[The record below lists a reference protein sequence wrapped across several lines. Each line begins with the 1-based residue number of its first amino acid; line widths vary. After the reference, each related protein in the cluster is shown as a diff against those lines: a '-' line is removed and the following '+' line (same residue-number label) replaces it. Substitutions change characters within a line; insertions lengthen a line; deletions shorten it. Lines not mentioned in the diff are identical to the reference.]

1 MALGIDQPFRGL
13 RLNGVRLEYV
23 SIDDIEDRKRA
34 KNKALT
40 REYVEKVT
48 GDIQGA
54 FSTKSERSIINNNY
68 FVEDGFIEGLALK
81 KGINLKKIDTKRTT
95 IVKKDFTTLYLV
107 NLTDKYYD
115 VVKADNVET
124 WKPSWEDRFPQ
135 EACLR
140 KIDQY
145 ADDKETLSGEFYNT
159 PINVGKRI
167 KESMIKMV
175 EPLPLKEYDIIAE
188 NWDLAYGSEACHKAK
203 ATGGVSSGQM
213 QVVITDVFC
222 RQTDI
227 SVAIEYHYRKAKEV
241 MKQNPAFISF
251 YDASVA
257 QETVYEPQWLQGAN
271 KYKCFHIPMPQKSS
285 VDKYIKID
293 TVVIGALTSGVLV
306 FSKKLEQNPDW
317 AEAKAQMLNF
327 EKGGKYPVDF
337 PDALADL
344 LIQLQEY
351 ISQWGTPT
359 EDESR
364 KPIFGKRKRG
374 GY

>member
-1 MALGIDQPFRGL
+1 
-13 RLNGVRLEYV
+13 V
-23 SIDDIEDRKRA
+23 EDKKRA

-54 FSTKSERSIINNNY
+54 FSTKSERTIVNNNY
-68 FVEDGFIEGLALK
+68 FVENGFIEILASK
-81 KGINLKKIDTKRTT
+81 KGIDLKKIDTKKTNT
-95 IVKKDFTTLYLV
+95 VKKEFVSLYQV

-115 VVKADNVET
+115 TVTSNNTET
-124 WKPSWEDRFPQ
+124 WKPSWGERFPHN
-135 EACLR
+135 ACLR
-140 KIDQY
+140 KIEQH
-145 ADDKETLSGEFYNT
+145 ANDKETLSGEYYNT

-167 KESMIKMV
+167 KESMLKMV
-175 EPLPLKEYDIIAE
+175 EPLPLKEYDMIAE

-203 ATGGVSSGQM
+203 ATAGVSVAQL
-213 QVVITDVFC
+213 QIVVTDVFC

-227 SVAIEYHYRKAKEV
+227 SVALEYHYRKAKEV
-241 MKQNPAFISF
+241 LSKNPNFISY

-257 QETVYEPQWLQGAN
+257 QEAVFQPQWLQAA
-271 KYKCFHIPMPQKSS
+271 KKHRCFHIPMPQKSS

-293 TVVIGALTSGVLV
+293 TVLIGALTSGVLT

-317 AEAKAQMLNF
+317 AEAKAQLLNF

-351 ISQWGTPT
+351 IALWSIPT
-359 EDESR
+359 EEESY